1 MSAPR
6 SPLRRDPDR
15 DESPMRHVFLIG
27 LGCVALAAG
36 ALFGPKLA
44 VELTRLARSAPFRVQ
59 TVSVV
64 GAQHVTAQ
72 RVVAATGLQ
81 RGTPLLDVDPAAVA
95 LRVAELPQVDAARAV
110 RLPPGRVV
118 VGVHERVAR
127 GLVAGAGGAAFLVC
141 RDGVPFAPAGPGP
154 HVDLPLLVTP
164 GHPVAG
170 QAEPGLTEAVAVAA
184 AAAAAGFAVA
194 EVRISG
200 SEGAWDASVRLVGL
214 AAEVALGRTPERD
227 AALERLAKLVKHRP
241 EWVAGATSIDV
252 RFAGRGILRSDQP
265 AETRDQRALPEGTPE
280 ATAARGYE
288 TPSNRPAAG

>member
-6 SPLRRDPDR
+6 SPLRRDLDR
-15 DESPMRHVFLIG
+15 DESPLRHVVLIG
-27 LGCVALAAG
+27 MGCVALAAG

-44 VELTRLARSAPFRVQ
+44 VELARLVRSGPFGVQ

-81 RGTPLLDVDPAAVA
+81 RGTPLLDVDPAEVA
-95 LRVAELPQVDAARAV
+95 LRVADLPQVDAARAV

-118 VGVHERVAR
+118 VGVRERVAR
-127 GLVAGAGGAAFLVC
+127 GLVAGAGGASFLVC
-141 RDGVPFAPAGPGP
+141 AGGVPFAPAGPGP
-154 HVDLPLLVTP
+154 HLDLPLLVTP
-164 GHPVAG
+164 GHAVTG
-170 QAEPGLTEAVAVAA
+170 EAEPGLTEAVTVVEVVT
-184 AAAAAGFAVA
+184 AAGFAVA

-200 SEGAWDASVRLVGL
+200 SEGEWDASVRLVGL
-214 AAEVALGRTPERD
+214 AAEVALGRKAERG
-227 AALERLAKLVKHRP
+227 AALERLVKLVTHRP

-265 AETRDQRALPEGTPE
+265 AETRDQRTLPKGTPD
-280 ATAARGYE
+280 ATAIRGYE
-288 TPSNRPAAG
+288 PPSNRPAAG